1 MVVNR
6 RMRWCA
12 GLVAVLGLVVLTAC
26 GNGSDDADADAGD
39 TANGAFP
46 VTVDHEFGSTT
57 VTSEPKRIVVAGLT
71 EQDTVLQ
78 LGFKPVATTEWYGEQ
93 PSAVWPWAQDLLGD
107 TKPTVLTQ
115 TDGPEYEKIAGLRP
129 DLIIAV
135 NAGLDQKIYD
145 KLAKIAP
152 TVAQPKGGS
161 QYFSPWD
168 EQAIQ
173 TAKALGKEAEGKK
186 LVADTKAAYAKVA
199 AAHPEFKG
207 KTATFSQGLPYDG
220 SIYVYQDGLSTEF
233 LTYLGFTIT
242 PGLEKYSEGPGIQ
255 AQIPEEKLDVIDAD
269 VIVFATEEDKNI
281 DQLKSMPTFDT
292 LKAVRE
298 GRAVYTDGIV
308 SGALYF
314 ITPASLMYALDKLTP
329 QLEAALKGESEQ
341 KLGG

>member
-1 MVVNR
+1 MNGMKRWRASLVTVV
-6 RMRWCA
+6 A
-12 GLVAVLGLVVLTAC
+12 LVAVAAC
-26 GNGSDDADADAGD
+26 GGGSDDEAASTDD
-39 TANGAFP
+39 ANGVFP

-57 VTSEPKRIVVAGLT
+57 VKSEPKRIVVAGLT

-93 PSAVWPWAQDLLGD
+93 PDAVWPWAQDLLGD
-107 TKPTVLTQ
+107 TKPKVLTN
-115 TDGPEYEKIAGLRP
+115 TDGPQYEEILKLKP

-135 NAGLDQKIYD
+135 NAGLDKKVYD
-145 KLAKIAP
+145 QLSKIAP
-152 TVAQPKGGS
+152 TVAQPKGGT

-173 TAKALGKEAEGKK
+173 TAKALGKEEEGKQ

-199 AAHPEFKG
+199 AAHPEFAG

-220 SIYVYQDGLSTEF
+220 LLYVYQDGLSTEF

-255 AQIPEEKLDVIDAD
+255 AAIPEEKLDVIDAD

-281 DQLKSMPTFDT
+281 TDLESMPTFDT
-292 LKAVRE
+292 LKAVQE
-298 GRAVYTDGIV
+298 NRAVYTSGVV

-314 ITPASLMYALDKLTP
+314 ITPLSLMFALDQLTP
-329 QLEAALKGESEQ
+329 QLEAAVKGESPQE
-341 KLGG
+341 LGQS